1 MTSGDHLLSAR
12 RRAWSFDPP
21 SAPWRLLSR
30 ALPKLETGRLSILL
44 PNGQPILL
52 SGVQDGPEATL
63 TIHCWRGV
71 WRILIGGADG
81 FADACIDGDV
91 SSPDLARLLDLCVR
105 NGTKR
110 RKSSQS
116 FSLGH
121 VRKRIQHLLRSNTRR
136 GSRRNIAAHYDLGN
150 AFFGA
155 WLDAG
160 MSYSSALFA
169 AGDTLE
175 QAQER
180 KLDRIAELIAP
191 VSGARILE
199 IGCGWGALVAR
210 LCEGRAASVL
220 GITLSRAQLA
230 YARTRL
236 AQAVNADLRLLDY
249 RDVTGTFDRIVSIE
263 MIEAVGERYW
273 PTYFQ
278 TVRARLAPAG
288 IAVVQAITI
297 DEARFPVYRKRP
309 DFIQRYI
316 FPGGMLPTKSI
327 IERESARAG
336 LALVHKES
344 FGDSYAAT
352 LREWRIRFLRAWPEL
367 KMQGFDER
375 FRRMWDYYLAYCE
388 IGFRRR
394 ALDVSLFQFRN

>member
-1 MTSGDHLLSAR
+1 MTSGDHLLSTR
-12 RRAWSFDPP
+12 RRARSFDPN
-21 SAPWRLLSR
+21 APWRLLSR

-52 SGVQDGPEATL
+52 SGAPDGPEATL

-81 FADACIDGDV
+81 FADAYIDGDV
-91 SSPDLARLLDLCVR
+91 SSPDLPRLLDLCVR
-105 NGTKR
+105 NGAKR
-110 RKSSQS
+110 RTTSQS

-136 GSRRNIAAHYDLGN
+136 GSRRNIATHYDLGN

-155 WLDAG
+155 WLDAS
-160 MSYSSALFA
+160 MSYSSALFG

-180 KLDRIAELIAP
+180 KLNRIAELIAP
-191 VSGARILE
+191 VSGTRILE

-210 LCEGRAASVL
+210 LFDGGAASVL
-220 GITLSRAQLA
+220 GITLSKAQLA

-236 AQAVNADLRLLDY
+236 AHAANVDLRLLDY

-273 PTYFQ
+273 PTYFES
-278 TVRARLAPAG
+278 VRARLAPAG
-288 IAVVQAITI
+288 IAVIQAITI

-336 LALVHKES
+336 LALVHQES

-352 LREWRIRFLRAWPEL
+352 LREWRTRFLRAWPEL
-367 KMQGFDER
+367 KLQGFDER

-388 IGFRRR
+388 TGFRRR
-394 ALDVSLFQFRN
+394 ALDVTLFQFRN

>member
-1 MTSGDHLLSAR
+1 MASGDHLFSAKQEAR
-12 RRAWSFDPP
+12 MFDPP
-21 SAPWRLLSR
+21 NALWRLLSR
-30 ALPKLETGRLSILL
+30 AFPDLETGRLIIGL
-44 PNGQPILL
+44 PNDQSIQL
-52 SGVQDGPEATL
+52 SGARDGPEATL

-81 FADACIDGDV
+81 FADAYIDGDL
-91 SSPDLARLLDLCVR
+91 SSPDLPRLLELCVR
-105 NGTKR
+105 NGAKF
-110 RKSSQS
+110 RKASQNL
-116 FSLGH
+116 SLGLIC
-121 VRKRIQHLLRSNTRR
+121 KRIQHLLRSNTRR

-155 WLDAG
+155 WLDAS
-160 MSYSSALFA
+160 MSYSSGLFA

-175 QAQER
+175 RAQER
-180 KLDRIAELIAP
+180 KLNRIAELTAP
-191 VSGARILE
+191 ISGTRILE

-210 LCEGRAASVL
+210 LLDGGAASVL
-220 GITLSRAQLA
+220 GITLSNAQLA
-230 YARTRL
+230 YARARL
-236 AQAVNADLRLLDY
+236 TKSAKADLRLADY
-249 RDVTGTFDRIVSIE
+249 RDVIGTFDRIVSIE

-273 PTYFQ
+273 RTYFES
-278 TVRARLAPAG
+278 VCARLAPAG
-288 IAVVQAITI
+288 IAVIQAITI
-297 DEARFPVYRKRP
+297 DEARFLAYRKRP

-336 LALVHKES
+336 LALVHRES

-352 LREWRIRFLRAWPEL
+352 LREWRTRFLCAWPEL
-367 KMQGFDER
+367 KLQGFDER

-388 IGFRRR
+388 TGFRRR

>member
-1 MTSGDHLLSAR
+1 MTSGDHLLSTR
-12 RRAWSFDPP
+12 RRARSLDPN
-21 SAPWRLLSR
+21 APWRLLSR

-52 SGVQDGPEATL
+52 SGAPDTPEATL

-81 FADACIDGDV
+81 FADAYIDGDV
-91 SSPDLARLLDLCVR
+91 SSPDLPRLLDLCVR

-110 RKSSQS
+110 RKTSQHL
-116 FSLGH
+116 SLGH

-136 GSRRNIAAHYDLGN
+136 GSRRNIATHYDLGN
-150 AFFGA
+150 AFFSA
-155 WLDAG
+155 WLDAS

-175 QAQER
+175 RAQER

-191 VSGARILE
+191 VSGTRILE
-199 IGCGWGALVAR
+199 IGCGWGALIAR
-210 LCEGRAASVL
+210 LFDGGAASVL
-220 GITLSRAQLA
+220 GITLSKAQLA

-236 AQAVNADLRLLDY
+236 AHAANADLRLIDY
-249 RDVTGTFDRIVSIE
+249 RDVTGSFDRIVSIE

-273 PTYFQ
+273 PTYFEA
-278 TVRARLAPAG
+278 VRARLAPAG
-288 IAVVQAITI
+288 IAVIQAITI
-297 DEARFPVYRKRP
+297 DEARFSVYRKRP

-336 LALVHKES
+336 LALVHQES

-352 LREWRIRFLRAWPEL
+352 LREWRARFLRAWPEL
-367 KMQGFDER
+367 KLQGFDER

-388 IGFRRR
+388 TGFRRR
-394 ALDVSLFQFRN
+394 ALDVTLFQFRN